1 MSHLKLTPFLIE
13 LQAYPISFEDI
24 LKGLTWANIQQRKE
38 QVKALTIDTEERL
51 IEMSQLICKKVC
63 K

>member
-1 MSHLKLTPFLIE
+1 MSHLKLTPLLIE
-13 LQAYPISFEDI
+13 LQANPISFEDI

>member
-1 MSHLKLTPFLIE
+1 MSHLKLTPLLIK
-13 LQAYPISFEDI
+13 LQDYPISFEDI